1 MANEYL
7 AIYLND
13 HLAGSVVAIDLLDY
27 LEAVYAGTDMARFF
41 ATLRDEIV
49 ADRRQLEGLM
59 QRLQIVES
67 RPRKASAW
75 IAGKFTELK
84 LRLDDKRRGPF
95 RLLESLE
102 AIGLGIHGKWAL
114 WRALSAAASA
124 NPVLQGILDYQGL
137 EQRAQEQR
145 EAVEILRLEA
155 AKAAFRE
162 GHRGE

>member
-13 HLAGSVVAIDLLDY
+13 HLAGSVIAIDLLDY
-27 LEAVYAGTDMARFF
+27 LEPVYAGSDMARFF
-41 ATLRDEIV
+41 ATLREEIIS
-49 ADRRQLEGLM
+49 DRLELERLM

-84 LRLDDKRRGPF
+84 LRVDDNARGPF

-114 WRALSAAASA
+114 WRALGAAASA
-124 NPVLQGILDYQGL
+124 NTELQGILDYQRL
-137 EQRAQEQR
+137 EERAQEQR
-145 EAVEILRLEA
+145 EAVELLRLEA
-155 AKAAFRE
+155 AKAAFKE